1 MLYIHKYSFRL
12 FMYINRV
19 KRNVGMVTCPRALLP
34 LAWHLL
40 EHTAAPSVTLNRN
53 KWHRFKTPGS
63 FHFCSSK
70 VLKSFDVTK
79 NDKARVVSS
88 TGGEYVY
95 PRIHLSKSICI
106 CRNTL
111 TFYEKGVNA
120 CELWKAFDWN
130 ALCYG
135 TISSTVWRRKLEWYL
150 KSRCIFSESR
160 GYYRRNRTF
169 RY

>member
-1 MLYIHKYSFRL
+1 M
-12 FMYINRV
+12 
-19 KRNVGMVTCPRALLP
+19 
-34 LAWHLL
+34 LAWWPVQEHSCLSPDISWNTLQHPPWPWTGISDTDSKCQAVFISAHLRYL
-40 EHTAAPSVTLNRN
+40 KALMSPEMIKR
-53 KWHRFKTPGS
+53 GS
-63 FHFCSSK
+63 
-70 VLKSFDVTK
+70 
-79 NDKARVVSS
+79 
-88 TGGEYVY
+88 Y
-95 PRIHLSKSICI
+95 PALVANMCIHKSICI

-130 ALCYG
+130 ALCYA

-150 KSRCIFSESR
+150 KSRCIFWESR